1 MMRDADF
8 SDDSISMTFVNLM
21 DRLKIVDRSIIY
33 DVISSSRLLFISF
46 CY

>member
-1 MMRDADF
+1 MIRDADF

-21 DRLKIVDRSIIY
+21 DRLKIVDRSIIH
-33 DVISSSRLLFISF
+33 DVISSSRLLFILF

>member
-21 DRLKIVDRSIIY
+21 DRLKIVDRSIIH